1 MILDDRN
8 TQRILAKR
16 VSGIWFFG
24 LAGSGKSHASNIIS
38 EASEMAFLV
47 DGDDVREYV
56 SPDLAYDLASREIQI
71 RRILGISMLAIK
83 NGYFPIASSVY
94 MNEETL
100 QKCNVNGIVVIQI
113 ERPFEDITPLRDIY
127 KNSSDVVGKDIKLPN
142 IETRVLQNDGS
153 EVFRSQL
160 LTILGELD
168 C

>member
-1 MILDDRN
+1 MIFDDRN
-8 TQRILAKR
+8 TQRKLAKR

-24 LAGSGKSHASNIIS
+24 LAGSGKSYASNIIS

-56 SPDLAYDLASREIQI
+56 STDLAYDLASREIQI
-71 RRILGISMLAIK
+71 GRIFGISMLAIK

-100 QKCNVNGIVVIQI
+100 QKCIVNGMVVIQI
-113 ERPFEDITPLRDIY
+113 ERPFGDITPLRDIY
-127 KNSSDVVGKDIKLPN
+127 ENSSDVVGKDIKLPN